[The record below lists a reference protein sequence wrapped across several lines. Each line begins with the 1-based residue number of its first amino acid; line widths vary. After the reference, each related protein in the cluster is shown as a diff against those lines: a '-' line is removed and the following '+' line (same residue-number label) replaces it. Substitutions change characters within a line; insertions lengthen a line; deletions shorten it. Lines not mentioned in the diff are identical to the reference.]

1 MGRFNIWTDGS
12 SYGNPGPSGY
22 GFQIDYNK
30 VTVRIGFG
38 PLGESTNNVAEFTA
52 ALRALEHSL
61 EISEHDLKLEPKKQD
76 VLIKTDSQL
85 LVNQYNGKY
94 KSKNKNLSN
103 ILREIVGLSGKFK
116 SVKMKYISRDLNTT
130 ADYLA
135 NQGSLVSQQNA

>member
-30 VTVRIGFG
+30 TTVRIGFG
-38 PLGESTNNVAEFTA
+38 PLGEGTNNAAEFTA

-61 EISEHDLKLEPKKQD
+61 EIAEKDLKIEPKKQD

-94 KSKNKNLSN
+94 KSKNKALSK
-103 ILREIVGLSGKFK
+103 ILREIVGLSSQFK
-116 SVKMKYISRDLNTT
+116 SVKMKYISRNLNTT

-135 NQGSLVSQQNA
+135 NQGSLVSQQDA